1 MSRAVQPTRED
12 FLDEDPEIAS
22 QKYVLLSFISPEKVL
37 QTKDKFFFEN
47 FIKDYEIQYKLKSLE
62 QFLGNTVLQFN
73 RKLDAAA
80 DNLLKSGAD
89 TELIDSIRAERI
101 QVDGVME
108 QFQEF
113 VRKNKKDIGRVSI
126 DEDYKD
132 FLFRHET
139 KLEEEFFEKNGS
151 QTSMRGLKVRG
162 VYATTKEAEVRAKK
176 LVRSDP
182 IHNILV
188 GEVGKWLPW
197 DPSPNSI
204 QEQEYA
210 EEQLN
215 QLMKSYKQN
224 EENVDNFYKEKGVKR
239 NKQQIQGAG
248 IGAAPVTD
256 AGANTGGE
264 HDGLFGATDLALQRK
279 VEAQLAE
286 AVGKTAVDAVAPPS
300 PPTNSIEA
308 ATETPATAAPETPAT
323 ETPATETPATGGLTD
338 TIKSVFGMFSK

>member
-22 QKYVLLSFISPEKVL
+22 QKYVLLSFISPEKIL
-37 QTKDKFFFEN
+37 QTKDKFFFER
-47 FIKDYEIQYKLKSLE
+47 FIKDYEIQYKLKTLE
-62 QFLGNTVLQFN
+62 QFLGSTVLQFN
-73 RKLDAAA
+73 RKLDEAS
-80 DNLLKSGAD
+80 DNLLKGGAD
-89 TELIDSIRAERI
+89 SALIDSIRAERI

-113 VRKNKKDIGRVSI
+113 VRTNKKEISRVSI

-132 FLFRHET
+132 FLFRHES
-139 KLEEEFFEKNGS
+139 KLEEEFFEKNDS
-151 QTSMRGLKVRG
+151 QTTMRGLKVRG
-162 VYATTKEAEVRAKK
+162 VYGTTKEAEVRAKK
-176 LVRSDP
+176 LVRNDP
-182 IHNILV
+182 VHNILV

-210 EEQLN
+210 EDQLN

-224 EENVDNFYKEKGVKR
+224 EENVDNFYKDKGVKR

-248 IGAAPVTD
+248 IGVPVTD
-256 AGANTGGE
+256 TGANAGGE

-279 VEAQLAE
+279 VEAELAV
-286 AVGKTAVDAVAPPS
+286 AVGKTAVDAVAPPT
-300 PPTNSIEA
+300 TNSIEA
-308 ATETPATAAPETPAT
+308 TTPETATTDTAAETTNDTANT
-323 ETPATETPATGGLTD
+323 VNTGGITD

>member
-22 QKYVLLSFISPEKVL
+22 QKYVLLSFISPERVL
-37 QTKDKFFFEN
+37 QTKDKFFFER
-47 FIKDYEIQYKLKSLE
+47 FIKDYEIQYKLKTLE

-73 RKLDAAA
+73 RKLDEAA
-80 DNLLKSGAD
+80 DNLLKGGAD
-89 TELIDSIRAERI
+89 AALIDSIRAERI

-113 VRKNKKDIGRVSI
+113 VKKNKKEISRVSI

-132 FLFRHET
+132 FLFRHEQ
-139 KLEEEFFEKNGS
+139 KLDEEFFEKNGS
-151 QTSMRGLKVRG
+151 QTTMRGLKVRG

-197 DPSPNSI
+197 DPSPNAV

-215 QLMKSYKQN
+215 SLMKSYKQN

-248 IGAAPVTD
+248 ISAPVTD
-256 AGANTGGE
+256 TGANTGGE

-279 VEAQLAE
+279 VEAQLAQ
-286 AVGKTAVDAVAPPS
+286 AVGKTAVDSVAPPS
-300 PPTNSIEA
+300 ITTNSIETTE
-308 ATETPATAAPETPAT
+308 ATPEPTPEVKPVETTP
-323 ETPATETPATGGLTD
+323 GGLTD

>member
-22 QKYVLLSFISPEKVL
+22 QKYVLLSFISPEKIL
-37 QTKDKFFFEN
+37 QTKDKFFFER
-47 FIKDYEIQYKLKSLE
+47 FIKDYEIQYKLKTLE

-73 RKLDAAA
+73 RKLDEAA
-80 DNLLKSGAD
+80 DNLLKGGAD
-89 TELIDSIRAERI
+89 AALIDSIRAERI

-108 QFQEF
+108 QFQDY
-113 VRKNKKDIGRVSI
+113 VKKNKKEISRVSI

-132 FLFRHET
+132 FLFRHEQ

-210 EEQLN
+210 EDQLN

-239 NKQQIQGAG
+239 NKQQIQGV
-248 IGAAPVTD
+248 PVTD
-256 AGANTGGE
+256 TGANTGGE

-279 VEAQLAE
+279 VEAQLAA
-286 AVGKTAVDAVAPPS
+286 AVGKVEEKIVEKVENRIEETAPVA
-300 PPTNSIEA
+300 TA
-308 ATETPATAAPETPAT
+308 ATEATPAETTPEVKPVETTA
-323 ETPATETPATGGLTD
+323 GGLTD

>member
-37 QTKDKFFFEN
+37 QTKDKFFFEK

-73 RKLDAAA
+73 RKLDEAA
-80 DNLLKSGAD
+80 DNLLKGGAD
-89 TELIDSIRAERI
+89 ATLIDSIRAERI

-113 VRKNKKDIGRVSI
+113 VKKNKKEISRVSI

-132 FLFRHET
+132 FLFRHEA

-151 QTSMRGLKVRG
+151 QTTMRGLKVRG

-197 DPSPNSI
+197 DPSPNAI

-248 IGAAPVTD
+248 ISAPVTD
-256 AGANTGGE
+256 TGANTGGE

-279 VEAQLAE
+279 VEAQLAQ
-286 AVGKTAVDAVAPPS
+286 AVGKTAVDAVAPPA
-300 PPTNSIEA
+300 TNNIEA
-308 ATETPATAAPETPAT
+308 TTTKTTVPETPAA
-323 ETPATETPATGGLTD
+323 ETPSTEPAPASGLTD

>member
-1 MSRAVQPTRED
+1 MPRAVQPTRED

-37 QTKDKFFFEN
+37 QTKDKFFFER
-47 FIKDYEIQYKLKSLE
+47 FIKDYEIQYKLKTLE

-73 RKLDAAA
+73 RKLDEAA
-80 DNLLKSGAD
+80 DNLLKSSAD
-89 TELIDSIRAERI
+89 SALIDSIRAERI
-101 QVDGVME
+101 QVDGIME

-113 VRKNKKDIGRVSI
+113 VRKNKKEIGRVSI

-132 FLFRHET
+132 FLFRHEA
-139 KLEEEFFEKNGS
+139 KLDEEFFEKNGS
-151 QTSMRGLKVRG
+151 QTTMRGLKVRG

-197 DPSPNSI
+197 DPSPNAI

-215 QLMKSYKQN
+215 SLMKSYKQN

-239 NKQQIQGAG
+239 NKQQIQGV
-248 IGAAPVTD
+248 PVTD
-256 AGANTGGE
+256 TGANTGGE

-279 VEAQLAE
+279 VEAQLAQ
-286 AVGKTAVDAVAPPS
+286 AVGKAPAAEA
-300 PPTNSIEA
+300 TNSIEA
-308 ATETPATAAPETPAT
+308 TTAETPAPETPVSETPAT
-323 ETPATETPATGGLTD
+323 ETPITGGITD

>member
-37 QTKDKFFFEN
+37 QTKDKFFFEK
-47 FIKDYEIQYKLKSLE
+47 FLKDYEIQYKLKTLE
-62 QFLGNTVLQFN
+62 QFLGNTVLEFN
-73 RKLDAAA
+73 RKLDQAA
-80 DNLLKSGAD
+80 DNLLKSGAE
-89 TELIDSIRAERI
+89 TALIDSIRAERI

-108 QFQEF
+108 KFQEF
-113 VRKNKKDIGRVSI
+113 VRKNKKEIGRVSI

-132 FLFRHET
+132 FLFRHEA
-139 KLEEEFFEKNGS
+139 KLEEEFHEKNGS
-151 QTSMRGLKVRG
+151 QTTMRGLKIRG

-176 LVRSDP
+176 LVRNDP

-210 EEQLN
+210 EDQLN

-239 NKQQIQGAG
+239 NKQQIQGV
-248 IGAAPVTD
+248 PVTD

-286 AVGKTAVDAVAPPS
+286 AVGKTAVDAVAPPTAVET
-300 PPTNSIEA
+300 PAEPTPATNSIEA
-308 ATETPATAAPETPAT
+308 KSETPAVVTPIT
-323 ETPATETPATGGLTD
+323 ESAGGITD

>member
-22 QKYVLLSFISPEKVL
+22 QKYVLLSFISPEKIL
-37 QTKDKFFFEN
+37 QTKDKFFFER
-47 FIKDYEIQYKLKSLE
+47 FIKDYEIQYKLKTLE
-62 QFLGNTVLQFN
+62 QFLGSTVLQFN
-73 RKLDAAA
+73 RKLDEAS
-80 DNLLKSGAD
+80 DNLLKGGAD
-89 TELIDSIRAERI
+89 SALIDSIRAERI

-113 VRKNKKDIGRVSI
+113 VRKNKKEIGRVSI

-132 FLFRHET
+132 FLFRHEA
-139 KLEEEFFEKNGS
+139 KLDEEFFEKNGS
-151 QTSMRGLKVRG
+151 QTTMRGLKVRG

-197 DPSPNSI
+197 DPSPNAI

-215 QLMKSYKQN
+215 SLMKSYKQN

-239 NKQQIQGAG
+239 NKQQIQGV
-248 IGAAPVTD
+248 PVTD
-256 AGANTGGE
+256 TGANTGGE

-279 VEAQLAE
+279 VEAQLAQ
-286 AVGKTAVDAVAPPS
+286 AVGKAPAAEA
-300 PPTNSIEA
+300 TNSIEA
-308 ATETPATAAPETPAT
+308 TTAETPAPETPVSETPAT
-323 ETPATETPATGGLTD
+323 ETPITGGITD

>member
-22 QKYVLLSFISPEKVL
+22 QKYVLLSFISPEKIL
-37 QTKDKFFFEN
+37 QTKDKFFFER
-47 FIKDYEIQYKLKSLE
+47 FLKDYEVQYKLKTLE
-62 QFLGNTVLQFN
+62 QFLGNTVLEFN
-73 RKLDAAA
+73 RKLDQAA
-80 DNLLKSGAD
+80 DNLLKSGAEA
-89 TELIDSIRAERI
+89 TLIDSIRAERI

-108 QFQEF
+108 KFQDF
-113 VRKNKKDIGRVSI
+113 VKKNKKEISRVSI

-132 FLFRHET
+132 FLFRHES
-139 KLEEEFFEKNGS
+139 KLEEEFHEKNGS
-151 QTSMRGLKVRG
+151 QTTMRGLKIRG

-176 LVRSDP
+176 LVRNDP

-210 EEQLN
+210 EDQLN

-239 NKQQIQGAG
+239 NKQQIQGV
-248 IGAAPVTD
+248 PVTD
-256 AGANTGGE
+256 TGANTGGE

-286 AVGKTAVDAVAPPS
+286 AVGKTAVDAVAPP
-300 PPTNSIEA
+300 PATNSIEA
-308 ATETPATAAPETPAT
+308 PPAT
-323 ETPATETPATGGLTD
+323 ETPVTSDTPATPAVESTAAGGITD